1 MSQPS
6 GFGMGRKREKAKG
19 RAQKKKDDQEAACV
33 KERIMYTLSPP
44 YVNKSRDFLFGLLER
59 GWRYDFDYQL
69 FQEQYDI
76 MDETWRGIVGQV
88 ADPSSKFKRAIELID
103 EQYDIWQVSVK
114 KIFSIKRRAARRTC
128 SFCGK
133 EVPTSE
139 PALSVCECLAVPAA
153 APKSPVTDDPP
164 PRNVRVV
171 TAAAPRPRVSTECPR
186 RSRGG
191 AAAPCLYGMSTS

>member
-1 MSQPS
+1 MSKNGLFTHFPRRTS
-6 GFGMGRKREKAKG
+6 TNLEIFFSAYWN
-19 RAQKKKDDQEAACV
+19 AAGAM
-33 KERIMYTLSPP
+33 ILT
-44 YVNKSRDFLFGLLER
+44 
-59 GWRYDFDYQL
+59 QL
-69 FQEQYDI
+69 FQQQYDI

-88 ADPSSKFKRAIELID
+88 VETFGAAFQVPLAIDFID
-103 EQYDIWQVSVK
+103 AQYDVWQVSVK
-114 KIFSIKRRAARRTC
+114 RIFSIKRRAARRTC

-171 TAAAPRPRVSTECPR
+171 AAAAPRPRVSTECPR